1 MLTRTPKEIAT
12 YKAKL
17 VAEFKGLPDKNVF
30 GDDNRAAEKLIL
42 ETFERI
48 EEGEVIGDMI
58 DEMYDR
64 MDDFPRSEYAYDQ
77 AIGVLEWVA
86 GAGVS

>member
-1 MLTRTPKEIAT
+1 MLTRTPKEIAA

-17 VAEFKGLPDKNVF
+17 VAEYKGLRDKSTF

-48 EEGEVIGDMI
+48 EKGEDISDMI

-77 AIGVLEWVA
+77 AIGVLEWA
-86 GAGVS
+86 S